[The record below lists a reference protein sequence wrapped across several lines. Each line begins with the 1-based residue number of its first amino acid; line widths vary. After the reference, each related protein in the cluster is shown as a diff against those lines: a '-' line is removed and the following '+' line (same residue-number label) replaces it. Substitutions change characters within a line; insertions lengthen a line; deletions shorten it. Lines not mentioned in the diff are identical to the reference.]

1 MRENPPLGTKDRSGQ
16 PVAVNWTGLS
26 WASAVRGL
34 RFTDCKTRGDEPH
47 AKVIAIARTA
57 RKKTERPYFLIA
69 DLLPVRIPGKNSG
82 MPAGYYLKYSL
93 RSCSCRNQSITQL
106 CAFCSPDRR
115 KESANL
121 CYGDLSSTTDPI
133 SGLPTNYPEHN
144 PSRFQRN
151 ERICLKA
158 LFGNRPSVVFL
169 TKWWSSVYHRCHWGV
184 DCLPWRI
191 QSSSAPVFFRA
202 R

>member
-121 CYGDLSSTTDPI
+121 CYGDFSTVIPVPRKISSFASANYASRELLS
-133 SGLPTNYPEHN
+133 
-144 PSRFQRN
+144 
-151 ERICLKA
+151 ERVLKP
-158 LFGNRPSVVFL
+158 FPP
-169 TKWWSSVYHRCHWGV
+169 C
-184 DCLPWRI
+184 
-191 QSSSAPVFFRA
+191 
-202 R
+202 